1 MSERGGGAQ
10 REARAA
16 AHVSAWGP
24 PQPGRNRHRRRD
36 GDTGTVTPGHRH
48 RDGDTGTGT
57 GTPAPGQLQPGAG
70 SLIQA
75 APQELNPARGSSGGA
90 PPAPPPMDPPTR
102 ACSCGS
108 PTSSPGDHSSDSEVE
123 ASGPPP
129 TPPKTE
135 RSRKRPGGPERAP
148 PELSSSPRGG
158 KRPRK
163 GDGGDA
169 PPSDGDRL
177 FAQKCRELRGFIR
190 PLAELLEGLKR
201 GRYDRGLSSFQQS
214 VAMDRIQRIIGV
226 LQKPE
231 MGARYLGTLL
241 QVEGMLRVW
250 FPHVAPKPA
259 QDPAPL
265 PAATTSPRRRPPA
278 GPPGAPRCRRLPGDV
293 PPSNP
298 TGTSGTSHRGG
309 HPKCQTGT
317 PVSPLAPDV

>member
-1 MSERGGGAQ
+1 ME
-10 REARAA
+10 
-16 AHVSAWGP
+16 
-24 PQPGRNRHRRRD
+24 
-36 GDTGTVTPGHRH
+36 
-48 RDGDTGTGT
+48 
-57 GTPAPGQLQPGAG
+57 
-70 SLIQA
+70 
-75 APQELNPARGSSGGA
+75 
-90 PPAPPPMDPPTR
+90 PPTR

-108 PTSSPGDHSSDSEVE
+108 PASSPGAPSDSETPP
-123 ASGPPP
+123 GPPKP
-129 TPPKTE
+129 E

-148 PELSSSPRGG
+148 PESPPSPHGG

-214 VAMDRIQRIIGV
+214 VAMDRLQRIIGV
-226 LQKPE
+226 LQNPE

-259 QDPAPL
+259 QDPAP
-265 PAATTSPRRRPPA
+265 PRRRRRRPPPA
-278 GPPGAPRCRRLPGDV
+278 PPPPPPRRPPRGAPLP
-293 PPSNP
+293 PPA
-298 TGTSGTSHRGG
+298 R
-309 HPKCQTGT
+309 
-317 PVSPLAPDV
+317 